1 MKFLFAVAIYILFV
15 QIFFWT
21 LIFLLGSPTVYKVED
36 IINASDEFI
45 SKENVSREVAWQE
58 FQKGNDGETYI
69 FAKNIR
75 AKADSAFYLSALITF
90 VSIFLGVIIFHKKS
104 FVIFP
109 IVTALVISF
118 ILYSSTWVFANS
130 IPKTIY
136 IDFLEIQESYPG
148 ILALKFLGIY
158 IAIFCLLLV
167 FGHWYRLHEK

>member
-1 MKFLFAVAIYILFV
+1 MKFFFAVAIYLLFV

-21 LIFLLGSPTVYKVED
+21 LIFILGTPKIYNVED
-36 IINASDEFI
+36 TINASEEFI
-45 SKENVSREVAWQE
+45 SKEKLSREVALQE
-58 FQKGNDGETYI
+58 FQKGNEGEKYI
-69 FAKNIR
+69 FAQNIR

-90 VSIFLGVIIFHKKS
+90 ISIFFGVIIFHKKS

-118 ILYSSTWVFANS
+118 ILYSSIWVFTNI

-136 IDFLEIQESYPG
+136 LDFLEIQESYPG